1 MVSLFFMKGDPM
13 KKILPFVIILVLIPL
28 TSGNWNMF
36 MHDEEHTG
44 FNDIDMKNINSVI
57 WSFDLE
63 GRVCSSPVI
72 VEDVIY
78 IGSEKYFY
86 AIDLNGNILWKKE
99 MNILWSSPTILDNIY
114 IGTWD
119 GYVYCLNKDGEIIWD
134 IELGKEIRGSPL
146 VYKDRIFIGTGGL
159 NPSFYCI
166 DALTGEIQWSYKT
179 ISPIKTSASAWN
191 DRIYIV
197 FQNDIYADELYCFD
211 LDGNLVWKYKTS
223 DVPEGI
229 CLPPIA
235 TRRTQF
241 ITSSPTIYKD
251 RVYFG
256 SGEKKAYCIDCKTG
270 ELIWEFKTEES
281 EWMKEY
287 ATGEDRIIST
297 PAAAYDMVYFGSWNN
312 TIYALDADTG
322 SEIWTFLTGDKTISS
337 PAVADGMVYLGCMDG
352 HFYCFDSDGNILGD
366 FKLGKVLGSPSI
378 SNGYVFV
385 PAGSKLYCLGE
396 KAQEIKETKTEE
408 NGNPS
413 SKTYYI
419 IGAVI
424 GIVIL
429 IAIAMK
435 SR

>member
-13 KKILPFVIILVLIPL
+13 KKILPFVIVLVLIPL

-229 CLPPIA
+229 CVPPIA

-270 ELIWEFKTEES
+270 ELIWEFKTKETK
-281 EWMKEY
+281 WMKEY

-297 PAAAYDMVYFGSWNN
+297 LAAAYDMVYFGSWNN

-429 IAIAMK
+429 IAIGMK
-435 SR
+435 RR